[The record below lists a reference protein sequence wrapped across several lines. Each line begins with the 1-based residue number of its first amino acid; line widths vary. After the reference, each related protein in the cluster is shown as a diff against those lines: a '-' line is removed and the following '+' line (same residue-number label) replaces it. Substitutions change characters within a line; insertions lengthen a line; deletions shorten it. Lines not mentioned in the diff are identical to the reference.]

1 MNFFIQYRWQAWTP
15 IMVDYQP
22 NEIQIFK
29 NANPACNKDNLEFTM
44 SKRIGRAFNV
54 LISLDYESLR
64 KVIRTKLNI
73 IIWSYYLTFRIINRS
88 LKTED
93 IVFCEVFSNCLE
105 SKLLIINATIEWS
118 SNQLA
123 ITQFGAIVSN

>member
-1 MNFFIQYRWQAWTP
+1 
-15 IMVDYQP
+15 MVDYQP

-73 IIWSYYLTFRIINRS
+73 II
-88 LKTED
+88 
-93 IVFCEVFSNCLE
+93 
-105 SKLLIINATIEWS
+105 
-118 SNQLA
+118 
-123 ITQFGAIVSN
+123 